1 MYRITQIGIVLI
13 LLIVDSMAQIN
24 SVAWQRYYS
33 LGKGVNAQGWLT
45 HIFETNTSGYIEYT
59 EADFQQMRAYGFDH
73 VRLKVDYAHW
83 MDLDTILNV
92 PVFPYETD
100 STILLY
106 TDTGISYCLNNG
118 LICVLDYYNWSWDSA
133 MLNSSNYL
141 QTAPILGKQWKTIA
155 DRYKNLPADSL
166 LYEIYNEPGGVGA
179 TEMRIAFKTIIDSI
193 RTVDTV
199 HTIIVWGQV
208 DDYTLLGDNN
218 IILTVHHYEPHFF
231 ANQGKT
237 FGNNSF
243 NTTGVPFPYDSVTMP
258 LQNPLDTG
266 SSYLTSLYNSYP
278 NKGTMA
284 YVDNWIQ
291 ALKVHA
297 DSLNVPL
304 YIGEFG
310 CTNRSPAEGMVN
322 YLEAVRKAFESHG
335 IPWAIYNWKN
345 KNSSFFSMFNCDGC
359 FNTDSLFTDSTGYTI
374 LCALGLDSCANT
386 TGFSTF
392 EVMNDRIDLFPNPA
406 TATLGINVEWKKSV
420 QIQIFSLSG
429 ELLADQKQLIE
440 KTIDVSSLKRGGY
453 IIVIENGETVF
464 FEKFIKL

>member
-1 MYRITQIGIVLI
+1 M
-13 LLIVDSMAQIN
+13 
-24 SVAWQRYYS
+24 
-33 LGKGVNAQGWLT
+33 
-45 HIFETNTSGYIEYT
+45 
-59 EADFQQMRAYGFDH
+59 
-73 VRLKVDYAHW
+73 
-83 MDLDTILNV
+83 
-92 PVFPYETD
+92 
-100 STILLY
+100 
-106 TDTGISYCLNNG
+106 
-118 LICVLDYYNWSWDSA
+118 
-133 MLNSSNYL
+133 
-141 QTAPILGKQWKTIA
+141 KT
-155 DRYKNLPADSL
+155 YK
-166 LYEIYNEPGGVGA
+166 
-179 TEMRIAFKTIIDSI
+179 
-193 RTVDTV
+193 
-199 HTIIVWGQV
+199 
-208 DDYTLLGDNN
+208 
-218 IILTVHHYEPHFF
+218 
-231 ANQGKT
+231 
-237 FGNNSF
+237 
-243 NTTGVPFPYDSVTMP
+243 
-258 LQNPLDTG
+258 
-266 SSYLTSLYNSYP
+266 
-278 NKGTMA
+278 
-284 YVDNWIQ
+284 